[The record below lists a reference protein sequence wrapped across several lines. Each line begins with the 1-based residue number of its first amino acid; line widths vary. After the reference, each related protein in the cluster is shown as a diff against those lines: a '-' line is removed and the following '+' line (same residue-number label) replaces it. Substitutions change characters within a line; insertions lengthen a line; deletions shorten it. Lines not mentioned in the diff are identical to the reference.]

1 MKEARPLVRFLL
13 RLAVTAI
20 LFSLIL
26 WQLDPRSILERVQSP
41 RAGPLLLVALLLAC
55 QFLVATWRWKQLL
68 DHVSPQ
74 SPSYWILCRFMGASN
89 LYGQLLPSTVGGDLV
104 RAGLLARFV
113 GVGPATFSVV
123 LDRIAGLATLLVLT
137 IVLLPALAWRI
148 EHTSVVL
155 GLFAIGLAGLGVLA
169 VFFLLEGP
177 LASSWLPR
185 VTSHVRTFI
194 AQTRAA
200 LLDRTLAP
208 VVIACGLAVHLG
220 SVTLVFLLGRAI
232 AVPLGFFECLL
243 LVPPALLIAAL
254 PISLAGW
261 GVREGVLAG
270 GFALIGM
277 NPADIVVVSI
287 LYGLTAPAI
296 GLVYGAIA
304 LVQGGSWR
312 SRPAPPVS

>member
-1 MKEARPLVRFLL
+1 
-13 RLAVTAI
+13 
-20 LFSLIL
+20 
-26 WQLDPRSILERVQSP
+26 VQSP
-41 RAGPLLLVALLLAC
+41 RVGPLLLVVVLLVC
-55 QFLVATWRWKQLL
+55 QFLVATWRWKQLV
-68 DHVSPQ
+68 DHVSPR

-89 LYGQLLPSTVGGDLV
+89 LYGQVLPSTVGGDVV
-104 RAGLLARFV
+104 RAGLLARVV
-113 GVGPATFSVV
+113 GLGPATLSVV

-137 IVLLPALAWRI
+137 IGLLPALAWRI
-148 EHTSVVL
+148 EQTSVVL
-155 GLFAIGLAGLGVLA
+155 ALFAIGLGGLGALA
-169 VFFLLEGP
+169 FFFLLEGP
-177 LASSWLPR
+177 LASSWLPQM
-185 VTSHVRTFI
+185 TAHVRTFI

-200 LLDRTLAP
+200 LLDRSLAP
-208 VVIACGLAVHLG
+208 AVIACGVAVHLG
-220 SVTLVFLLGRAI
+220 SVTLVFLLGHAI
-232 AVPLGFFECLL
+232 GVSLGFFECLL

-304 LVQGGSWR
+304 LVQGETWR
-312 SRPAPPVS
+312 DRPAPPVS

>member
-1 MKEARPLVRFLL
+1 VRFLL

-26 WQLDPRSILERVQSP
+26 WQLDPRAILERVQSP
-41 RAGPLLLVALLLAC
+41 RAGSLVLVALLLGC
-55 QFLVATWRWKQLL
+55 QFLVATWRWKQLV
-68 DHVSPQ
+68 DRVSNQ

-89 LYGQLLPSTVGGDLV
+89 LYGQLLPSTIGGDLV
-104 RAGLLARFV
+104 RAGLLSRFI
-113 GVGPATFSVV
+113 GLGPATLSVL
-123 LDRIAGLATLLVLT
+123 LDRMAGLATLLAFT

-148 EHTSVVL
+148 EQTSVVL
-155 GLFAIGLAGLGVLA
+155 GLLALGLAGLAVLA
-169 VFFLLEGP
+169 GFLLLERP
-177 LASSWLPR
+177 LASSWFPR
-185 VTSHVRTFI
+185 AAAHVRTFI
-194 AQTRAA
+194 AQSRAA

-208 VVIACGLAVHLG
+208 VVIASGVLVHLG

-232 AVPLGFFECLL
+232 GVPLGFFECLL
-243 LVPPALLIAAL
+243 LVPPALLIAAV

-296 GLVYGAIA
+296 GLIYGAIA
-304 LVQGGSWR
+304 LVQGDLAST
-312 SRPAPPVS
+312 RPAPPIS